1 MLSKIINKKSANS
14 FFNGIVINHF
24 YLFKQA
30 KTMKKLLLLT
40 LFTLP
45 LSATELVARSFFDNE
60 ITLSIPSTL
69 EHAQG
74 STAKAKYLSE
84 QQPKETYLSQS
95 SAAAVAFTLTD
106 KSVRGWQFSY
116 VKDKLSDKL
125 HSRFPQAIWHREELL
140 KNNEQPLLVYEF
152 VYLVGK
158 VPTKKTL
165 YAFLVRQKLAM
176 ISVDVATAEL
186 DDWSILNAELMNT
199 LDQR

>member
-1 MLSKIINKKSANS
+1 
-14 FFNGIVINHF
+14 
-24 YLFKQA
+24 
-30 KTMKKLLLLT
+30 MKKLLLLT

-45 LSATELVARSFFDNE
+45 LSATELVTRSFFDNE
-60 ITLSIPSTL
+60 ITLSIPSTF

-74 STAKAKYLSE
+74 SLAQAKYLAE
-84 QQPKETYLSQS
+84 KQPKETYLSKN

-106 KSVRGWQFSY
+106 KSVRAWQFSY

-125 HSRFPQAIWHREELL
+125 HNRFPQATWHREELL

-152 VYLVGK
+152 VYLVDQ

-165 YAFLVRQKLAM
+165 YAILVGKKLAM
-176 ISVDVATAEL
+176 ISVDVATAEV
-186 DDWSILNAELMNT
+186 DDWSTFNAELMNT